1 METRTLILAGSELLG
16 VIAVMLLAGMS
27 KSISQRP
34 LLGFKYPRREVVVA
48 LTLFSVVLFLAI
60 LFYNGII
67 PTPEPLLAVS
77 VELWQQLIAGLVA
90 LLLIMLVLYIRKQP
104 ARSAG
109 WSKALLSPSLRLGL
123 ALVFMAVFLRGAIF
137 SLMNGITTPEISGL
151 LVWLVLAMAEETVFR
166 GYIQLRLS
174 AFFGEKYSWLITAL
188 IFLIWQLPRLMLHPE
203 TIWIRL
209 ALAAA
214 QAVLLSWLMKR
225 SGHVAGIALYRAVSE
240 WIWLLQ

>member
-1 METRTLILAGSELLG
+1 METRDFILAGSEVLG
-16 VIAVMLLAGMS
+16 VIAVMLLAGLS
-27 KSISQRP
+27 KSIRLRTP
-34 LLGFKYPRREVVVA
+34 LGFKYPRREAVVA
-48 LTLFSVVLFLAI
+48 LTMFSLVLFLSI

-77 VELWQQLIAGLVA
+77 VELWQQLIAGLAA
-90 LLLIMLVLYIRKQP
+90 LMLFVLVLYIRKQP

-137 SLMNGITTPEISGL
+137 SLMNGITTPEIAGL

-166 GYIQLRLS
+166 GYIQLRLNS
-174 AFFGEKYSWLITAL
+174 YFGEKFGWLITAL
-188 IFLIWQLPRLMLHPE
+188 VFLLWQLPRLMLHPE
-203 TIWIRL
+203 TIWLRL
-209 ALAAA
+209 VFVAV